1 MNSLLS
7 SLMRD
12 TAGSFIGFDDVFKTM
27 VDYQK
32 KLTHSFPPYN
42 IKKVGENKY
51 TIELAVAGFG
61 KQDIEVTLDKDTLV
75 ITGKSSNKNDAE
87 SYLYNGLA
95 QRAFTRSFM
104 INDSLEVKG
113 ASLVNGILKIAL
125 ERVAED
131 KSVKKIEIDDE
142 ASTVS
147 EFAATLPQL
156 LTEEEMEQANG
167 KLM

>member
-27 VDYQK
+27 IDYQK
-32 KLTHSFPPYN
+32 KLSSGFPPYN
-42 IKKVGENKY
+42 IKKVGDNKY

-61 KQDIEVTLDKDTLV
+61 KQDIDVTLDKDTLV

-95 QRAFTRSFM
+95 QRSFTRSFM

-113 ASLVNGILKIAL
+113 ASLINGILKIAL
-125 ERVAED
+125 ERVADD
-131 KSVKKIEIDDE
+131 KTVRKIDIEDE

-147 EFAATLPQL
+147 VFATSQPQQ
-156 LTEEEMEQANG
+156 LTEEEIAQVNG